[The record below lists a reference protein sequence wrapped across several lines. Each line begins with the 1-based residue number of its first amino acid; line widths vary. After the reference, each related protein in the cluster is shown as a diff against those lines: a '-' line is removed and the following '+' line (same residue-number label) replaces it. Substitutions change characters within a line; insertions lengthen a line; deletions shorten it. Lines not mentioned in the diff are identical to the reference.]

1 MFIIEPQSVVD
12 YFDLWATP
20 AMLSSASKP
29 CLDAFPIFIAGV
41 FAYIPAL
48 CRIFWTAIVS
58 ANTDYVAC
66 NKNSTI
72 RIL

>member
-29 CLDAFPIFIAGV
+29 CLDAFPIFIACV

-48 CRIFWTAIVS
+48 CLISWTAIVF
-58 ANTDYVAC
+58 ANADYVAC
-66 NKNSTI
+66 NKKSTVP
-72 RIL
+72 IL